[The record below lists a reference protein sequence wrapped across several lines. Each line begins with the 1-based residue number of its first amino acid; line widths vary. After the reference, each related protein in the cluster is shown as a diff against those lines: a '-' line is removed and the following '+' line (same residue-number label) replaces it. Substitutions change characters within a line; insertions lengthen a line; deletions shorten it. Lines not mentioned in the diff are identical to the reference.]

1 MIINDRLNPI
11 NTSSLT
17 DKNNPLKVLSLMEKH
32 MGHGTYGELLRKGF
46 QESTKIAVDFYW
58 YHEQR
63 QLDTKII
70 RRLLTPYFP
79 NEWIQ
84 KQNLDLRR
92 FRAQISFAYMARK
105 LALKLL
111 KKQDYS
117 ALHLHTY
124 ILGFLSLDLMEKIP
138 TVVSLDMTS
147 YQAAKEK
154 TDPQFMWTYAPNL
167 WLGKKVFQAAKR
179 IVTRSQWGR
188 QSVIKDYNIDPDKV
202 KVVYPGVD
210 INKLTPPD
218 LAQKEAE
225 KPFKILFVG
234 NDFDRKGGYDVLE
247 VFLANFAE
255 TAELHLMTNAEI
267 ECQHPNVFL
276 HRGIS
281 AYSKEWLEL
290 YRQAHVFVMPTIFE
304 GFGWV
309 FIEAMSAGLP
319 VIATNINAI
328 PEMVQEGETGFLIQ
342 PGDRAA
348 LSAKLRILQDNP
360 SLCRQ
365 MGAKGR
371 EIVEQTFN
379 VQTHCQTL
387 ANIFQ
392 EIVVVPD
399 TKGIITE

>member
-1 MIINDRLNPI
+1 MKTIIVRDGSEPLNPSPQENRPKI
-11 NTSSLT
+11 
-17 DKNNPLKVLSLMEKH
+17 LSLMEKH

-70 RRLLTPYFP
+70 RSILSRSFP
-79 NEWIQ
+79 NQWVQ

-111 KKQDYS
+111 KQEDYS
-117 ALHLHTY
+117 GLHLHTY
-124 ILGFLSLDLMEKIP
+124 ILGFLALDLMQKIP

-147 YQAAKEK
+147 YQAAQER
-154 TDPQFMWTYAPNL
+154 TDPKFMWTYFPNF
-167 WLGKKVFQAAKR
+167 WMGKKVFQTAKR

-188 QSVIKDYNIDPDKV
+188 QSVINDYNIEPDKV

-210 INKLTPPD
+210 VNKLTPPD
-218 LAQKEAE
+218 LATKERS
-225 KPFKILFVG
+225 KPFKILFIG
-234 NDFDRKGGYDVLE
+234 NDFERKGGYDVLE
-247 VFLANFAE
+247 VFLASFAE

-267 ECQHPNVFL
+267 ESPHQNVVI
-276 HRGIS
+276 HKGIS
-281 AYSKEWLEL
+281 PYSREWLEL

-328 PEMVQEGETGFLIQ
+328 PEMVKEGETGFLIQ
-342 PGDRAA
+342 PGDRADLA
-348 LSAKLRILQDNP
+348 AKLRILQENP
-360 SLCRQ
+360 ALCRQ
-365 MGAKGR
+365 MGEKGR
-371 EIVEQTFN
+371 KIVEQTFN

-387 ANIFQ
+387 ENIFQ
-392 EIVVVPD
+392 EITV
-399 TKGIITE
+399 ER

>member
-1 MIINDRLNPI
+1 MIIQ
-11 NTSSLT
+11 TSSDSIEPT
-17 DKNNPLKVLSLMEKH
+17 AKNDLPKVLSLMEKH

-46 QESTKIAVDFYW
+46 QEVTTTAVDFYW

-79 NEWIQ
+79 NEWIR

-111 KKQDYS
+111 TKKHYS

-124 ILGFLSLDLMEKIP
+124 ILGFLSLDLMQKIP

-147 YQAAKEK
+147 YQAAQEK
-154 TDPQFMWTYAPNL
+154 TDAQFMWTYAPNF
-167 WLGKKVFQAAKR
+167 WMGKKVFKAAKK

-188 QSVIKDYNIDPDKV
+188 QSVINDYNIEPDKV

-210 INKLTPPD
+210 VNKLTPPD
-218 LAQKEAE
+218 LATKERS
-225 KPFKILFVG
+225 KPFKILFIG
-234 NDFDRKGGYDVLE
+234 NDFERKGGYDVLE
-247 VFLANFAE
+247 VFLASFAE
-255 TAELHLMTNAEI
+255 TAELHLMTNTEI
-267 ECQHPNVFL
+267 ESPHQNVVI
-276 HRGIS
+276 HKGIS
-281 AYSKEWLEL
+281 PYSREWLEL

-328 PEMVQEGETGFLIQ
+328 PEMVKEGETGFLIQ
-342 PGDRAA
+342 PGDRADLA
-348 LSAKLRILQDNP
+348 AKLRILQENP
-360 SLCRQ
+360 ALCRQ
-365 MGAKGR
+365 MGEKGR
-371 EIVEQTFN
+371 KIVEQTFN

-387 ANIFQ
+387 ENIFQ
-392 EIVVVPD
+392 EITV
-399 TKGIITE
+399 ER